1 MVFDW
6 NYSTRRPCLRLNK
19 NQDGRK
25 AKKLKNSFQPTFWK
39 KSFSWSRLCRLP
51 PWRPAWTCQ
60 CPSPWCPR
68 LATWLESQCKGDVG
82 FWYSDTIRSC
92 KCSPFLICILFVFV
106 FCLYFYFV
114 CIFLCLAF
122 LTWWVSRYQL

>member
-39 KSFSWSRLCRLP
+39 FGESLSAEADSADFHLEGLP
-51 PWRPAWTCQ
+51 G
-60 CPSPWCPR
+60 
-68 LATWLESQCKGDVG
+68 LANVLHLDVHDRQPG
-82 FWYSDTIRSC
+82 ERVNVRAMLVSDIS
-92 KCSPFLICILFVFV
+92 
-106 FCLYFYFV
+106 
-114 CIFLCLAF
+114 CLAF
-122 LTWWVSRYQL
+122 LSHLVGFEVSTVKMDLAHALDRSLHPSSTT